1 MFKKAVITVFSM
13 AVMLPVLANDCDTNI
28 TARKLLASYQTSNKA
43 ETKRV
48 QNWQYIRQADKV
60 IFYYP
65 QRNIAE
71 QWSKDRHQKVIFERW
86 FVSAKR
92 VIQYNNSDLKS
103 INNDKHWSDVG
114 HVLQPEALKTL
125 KKTGDSKYACWAQE
139 NYSGKQG
146 GATVHV
152 EWLPQLQLLKK
163 ITLTQNKQSKT
174 IQLERLEALGAANTM
189 LKARETYDEMDF
201 ADIGDNETD
210 PFISN
215 MIEQGFGVE
224 RDPGMYPE
232 QHGHGG
238 HKH

>member
-13 AVMLPVLANDCDTNI
+13 AVMLPVLANDCDKKI
-28 TARKLLASYQTSNKA
+28 TAKKLMASYQTSSKA

-65 QRNIAE
+65 QRNIVE
-71 QWSKDRHQKVIFERW
+71 QWSKDKRQKVIFERW

-92 VIQYNNSDLKS
+92 VIQYNNGDLKS
-103 INNDKHWSDVG
+103 INNDKRWSDVS
-114 HVLQPEALKTL
+114 HIFQPEALKTL
-125 KKTGDSKYACWAQE
+125 KKTGDSKYACWTQE
-139 NYSGKQG
+139 NYRGVQG
-146 GATVHV
+146 ESTVYV

-174 IQLERLEALGAANTM
+174 IQLEKLQALNAANTM

-201 ADIGDNETD
+201 ADIGDNEAD

-224 RDPGMYPE
+224 RDPSMYP
-232 QHGHGG
+232 GHHG